1 MIRWILLLLTLLVTH
16 MACSDAPGNEGNHLV
31 HETSPYL
38 LQHAYNPVDWHPWND
53 AALEKAKK
61 EDKLLLISIGYAA
74 CHWCHVMEHE
84 SFEDTAIARVM
95 NEHFI
100 NIKVDREERPD
111 VDNVYMSACQLAAE
125 RGCGW
130 PLNAF
135 ALPDGRPIWV
145 GTYFPKKEWEKILA
159 YFVDIYQNDRE
170 NLEQYASDLAEA
182 IRSSDAVLRRDG
194 EPEFLRPVLDSA
206 VQQMVKS
213 IDPEFGGR
221 IGAPKFPIPN
231 NYEFLL
237 NYHAVRD
244 YTPAFEAVERTLDNL
259 SRGGIY
265 DHLGGGFARYAVD
278 EAWRVPHFEKMLYDN
293 GQLVSL
299 FSQTYR
305 FKADERWKYLVYQ
318 TLDFIDRELS
328 DTESGGF
335 YASLDADT
343 EGEEGRFYVWT
354 KAEIDTLLG
363 ADAAL
368 FSSAYKVTSAGNWEE
383 GKNILYRTQSLAE
396 LAETAGI
403 PLPEYTR
410 RLRDAEL
417 KLFQA
422 REQRVRPALD
432 DKILCSWNALML
444 KGYVDAYKAFGE
456 DAWLKRA
463 EQNANF
469 IKQELVKKDGRL
481 DRNFKEG
488 KSTINAFL
496 DDYALTI
503 QALLALYEVNF
514 DQQWVELAET
524 LTEYVLEHFEDEASG
539 LFRYTS
545 KLDPP
550 LLTNSLELS
559 DNVIP
564 ASNSVMARNLYRL
577 GTLLYRQDLV
587 KRSEDMLHTVWP
599 NIEEQ
604 ENPSF
609 FSNWCNLYLE
619 MSYPTYEIA
628 ITGPE
633 SMKLAQE
640 LHQHF
645 LPNTLVLG
653 GNEEGKMEL
662 LKGKIQED
670 RTLIYVC
677 FNKVCK
683 LPVQQVAEGLEQM
696 NAF

>member
-1 MIRWILLLLTLLVTH
+1 
-16 MACSDAPGNEGNHLV
+16 MACSDAPGSEGNHLV

-145 GTYFPKKEWEKILA
+145 GTYFPKKEWEKILT
-159 YFVDIYQNDRE
+159 YFVDVYQNDRE

-194 EPEFLRPVLDSA
+194 DPEFLRPSLDSA

-213 IDPEFGGR
+213 IDPQFGGR

-237 NYHAVRD
+237 NYHAVRE

-368 FSSAYKVTSAGNWEE
+368 LSSAYKVTSAGNWEE

-403 PLPEYTR
+403 PLPEYTQ
-410 RLRDAEL
+410 RLRDAEW

-524 LTEYVLEHFEDEASG
+524 LTEYVLGHFEDEASG

-604 ENPSF
+604 GNPSF

-633 SMKLAQE
+633 AMKLAQE

-683 LPVQQVAEGLEQM
+683 LPVHQVAEGLEQM